1 MKRADGRIAE
11 SEKYPVMDN
20 LKSDDIYSDINV
32 SPKKPLLVPE
42 IAPMS
47 KANPKGNLKGPTKG
61 KVENFGIAAPR
72 NGLKG
77 LL

>member
-11 SEKYPVMDN
+11 SEKYPVMD

-32 SPKKPLLVPE
+32 SPKKPL
-42 IAPMS
+42 S
-47 KANPKGNLKGPTKG
+47 KADPKGNLKGPTKG
-61 KVENFGIAAPR
+61 KVENSRIAAPR